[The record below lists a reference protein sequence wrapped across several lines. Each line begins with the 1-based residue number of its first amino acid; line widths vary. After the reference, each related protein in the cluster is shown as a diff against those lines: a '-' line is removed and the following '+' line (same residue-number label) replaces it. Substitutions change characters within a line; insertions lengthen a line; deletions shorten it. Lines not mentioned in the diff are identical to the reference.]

1 MIRCIQTN
9 SIGLASLPHI
19 KRKYSVFVY
28 IIEAEEYVS
37 ADIHYSKYKS
47 IIGNSAGSKMLYSQR
62 IYYLEIDNTVMLNI
76 MICIY
81 IK

>member
-37 ADIHYSKYKS
+37 ADIHYSKYNS
-47 IIGNSAGSKMLYSQR
+47 IREFSWVKNVIFA
-62 IYYLEIDNTVMLNI
+62 ENI
-76 MICIY
+76 LSRNR
-81 IK
+81 